1 MPKIKT
7 HSGLKK
13 RLKRTGSGKLKRS
26 HAYISHLSH
35 NKTHKQKKHLA
46 KATVVSASD
55 YKRIKS
61 RLVKNKYRRNTQWQE
76 LKVDIQLDIEEKK
89 LLN

>member
-1 MPKIKT
+1 MPKMKS

-13 RLKRTGSGKLKRS
+13 RLKSS
-26 HAYISHLSH
+26 HAYVSHLSH

-46 KATVVSASD
+46 KATLVHASD

-61 RLVKNKYRRNTQWQE
+61 RLCK
-76 LKVDIQLDIEEKK
+76 
-89 LLN
+89 